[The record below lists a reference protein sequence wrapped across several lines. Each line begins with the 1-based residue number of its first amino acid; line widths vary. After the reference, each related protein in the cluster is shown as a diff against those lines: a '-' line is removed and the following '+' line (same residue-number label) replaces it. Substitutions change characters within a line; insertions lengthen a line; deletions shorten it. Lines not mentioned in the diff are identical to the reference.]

1 MCGLIMSNIYIQEPP
16 TSGKVLLV
24 TSVGDI
30 EVELWSKEAPRACRN
45 FVQLCL
51 EGYYDGTIFHR
62 VVKGFIAQGGDPT
75 GTGSGGESVYGAPF
89 KDEFHT
95 RLRFVRRGLVAMASG
110 GADDNASQFFF
121 TLGSCPDLQNRHTI
135 FGKVVGETLYNMLR
149 LEEGLVDA
157 DDRPLHPHRIISTQV
172 LVNPFDDITP
182 RKTPKKAVEEKPARA
197 QATAAATRNYKLL
210 SFGEEAAEEE
220 EELMAVVS
228 KDPKGQ
234 SKSSHDLTDD
244 ASLSSVPAV
253 VTDKEEDEGG
263 FKRPTEPGAAER
275 IRQRMSEAATASLFA
290 SAAPQER
297 NYFEQER
304 QKASAQRIGEI
315 RKEFQEL
322 KRQMQAKGQAKLKAD
337 KQPAGGKMEEAEE
350 EDFGGNQLMHAHRQ
364 ELRTYAEKKQ
374 QQILPKGASR
384 EQKTLELLAQFQ
396 AKMAALVDGETK
408 EAEDNAQDSN
418 EDDDDSSDR
427 WLAHRLQ
434 FSEQGPV
441 LARDANVVNAEEA
454 YSIDDP
460 RNAMN
465 ERRRKRPDHDHGDR
479 KRHK

>member
-1 MCGLIMSNIYIQEPP
+1 MSNIYIQEPP

-89 KDEFHT
+89 KDEFHS

-121 TLGSCPDLQNRHTI
+121 TLGSCPDLQNKHTI

-182 RKTPKKAVEEKPARA
+182 RKTAKKADEEKLARNE
-197 QATAAATRNYKLL
+197 ATAAATKNYKLL
-210 SFGEEAAEEE
+210 SFGEEAEEEE

-228 KDPKGQ
+228 KGPKGR

-253 VTDKEEDEGG
+253 VPDKEQEEGG

-275 IRQRMSEAATASLFA
+275 VRQRMREAAAA
-290 SAAPQER
+290 PPPVSAAPQER

-322 KRQMQAKGQAKLKAD
+322 KRQMRAEDQAKLKAD
-337 KQPAGGKMEEAEE
+337 KQPAGNKMEEAEE
-350 EDFGGNQLMHAHRQ
+350 REEEEYGGNQLMRAYRQ
-364 ELRTYAEKKQ
+364 EQRAYAEKQ
-374 QQILPKGASR
+374 QQLLPKGASR
-384 EQKTLELLAQFQ
+384 EQKTLEALARFQ
-396 AKMAALVDGETK
+396 AKMATLVDDDAK
-408 EAEDNAQDSN
+408 EAEDEAEDSSG
-418 EDDDDSSDR
+418 DDDDNSDR
-427 WLAHRLQ
+427 WLTHRLH

-441 LARDANVVNAEEA
+441 LARDANAVNAEEA

-465 ERRRKRPDHDHGDR
+465 ERRRKRPNHDHDDR

>member
-1 MCGLIMSNIYIQEPP
+1 MSNIYIQEPP

-30 EVELWSKEAPRACRN
+30 EVELWSKEAPRASRN
-45 FVQLCL
+45 FVQLCM

-75 GTGSGGESVYGAPF
+75 GTGSGGESIYGAPF
-89 KDEFHT
+89 KDEFHS

-121 TLGSCPDLQNRHTI
+121 TLGSCPDLQNKHTI

-149 LEEGLVDA
+149 LEEGLVDTE
-157 DDRPLHPHRIISTQV
+157 DRPLHPHRIISTQV
-172 LVNPFDDITP
+172 LVNPFDDVTP
-182 RKTPKKAVEEKPARA
+182 RKRAKEAAEEKPTRA
-197 QATAAATRNYKLL
+197 PSTAAATRNYKLL
-210 SFGEEAAEEE
+210 SFGEEAEEEE

-228 KDPKGQ
+228 KGPKGR

-253 VTDKEEDEGG
+253 VTDKEKEEEEGG
-263 FKRPTEPGAAER
+263 FRRPTEPGAAER
-275 IRQRMSEAATASLFA
+275 VRQRMREAVTAPPA

-315 RKEFQEL
+315 RKEFREL
-322 KRQMQAKGQAKLKAD
+322 KRQMRAEDQAKSKAD
-337 KQPAGGKMEEAEE
+337 KQPAEGEEEEEE
-350 EDFGGNQLMHAHRQ
+350 EDYGGNQLMRAYRQ
-364 ELRTYAEKKQ
+364 EQRAYSEKQ
-374 QQILPKGASR
+374 QQLLPKGASR
-384 EQKTLELLAQFQ
+384 EQKTLEALARFQ
-396 AKMAALVDGETK
+396 AKMATLVDDDAKDDAHG
-408 EAEDNAQDSN
+408 SN
-418 EDDDDSSDR
+418 EDDEDDNSDR
-427 WLAHRLQ
+427 WLAHRLR

-465 ERRRKRPDHDHGDR
+465 ERRRKRPHHGHGDR
-479 KRHK
+479 KHHK